1 MRITEIRTT
10 VVGAPWREL
19 TFVELVTDDGLVG
32 LAEVR
37 MVNKTDTLLAAI
49 GQLGR
54 RHVVGLDPFDTELLA
69 RRLSWD
75 EFGRV
80 GEVTA
85 SALAAFDIAC
95 HDLQGQSLGVPVWKL
110 LGGRVRDSVRAY
122 ANGWYRGDRT
132 PQTFA
137 ALARTVVGRGY
148 TALKVDPFGAA
159 STQLSNAERRRSVAI
174 VAAVRDAVGPDV
186 QLMVEMHGR
195 FTAAEAARVA
205 ALLQPLDPEWLEEP
219 VPPYSAAS
227 LRAVRSRTHLPLATG
242 ERHHTLADLREI
254 VEDGLV
260 DVVQTDLT
268 HAGGFTG
275 LRKLAGWTQV
285 YDLVLA
291 PHNVCGPVGTMANVH
306 FGVATPN
313 HMVLE
318 HFNDFA
324 DPWVFD
330 LVEGAPTVGADG
342 TFAVPEAPGLGV
354 RLRHDVCA
362 RHPRTDAYFDL
373 HAEGWELRREQGD
386 SS

>member
-1 MRITEIRTT
+1 VRITEIRTT

-19 TFVELVTDDGLVG
+19 TFVELVTDEGLVG
-32 LAEVR
+32 LSEVR

-49 GQLGR
+49 DELGR
-54 RHVVGLDPFDTELLA
+54 RHVVGMDPFDTE
-69 RRLSWD
+69 RLSRKLLWD
-75 EFGRV
+75 EFGRA

-85 SALAAFDIAC
+85 SALAAFDVAF
-95 HDLQGQSLGVPVWKL
+95 HDLQGQALGVPVWKL

-132 PQTFA
+132 PETFA
-137 ALARTVVGRGY
+137 ALARTVVARGY

-159 STQLSNAERRRSVAI
+159 STQLSNSERARSVDI
-174 VAAVRDAVGPDV
+174 LAAVRDAVGPDV

-195 FTAAEAARVA
+195 FTAGEATRVA
-205 ALLQPLDPEWLEEP
+205 GLVAPLDPEWLEEP

-227 LRAVRSRTHLPLATG
+227 LREVRRRTPLPLATG

-254 VEDGLV
+254 VEEGLV
-260 DVVQTDLT
+260 DVLQSDIS
-268 HAGGFTG
+268 HFGG
-275 LRKLAGWTQV
+275 LAAVRKLAGWAQV
-285 YDLVLA
+285 YDLVVA

-324 DPWVFD
+324 DPWVLD
-330 LVEGAPTVGADG
+330 LVEGAPVVRADG

-354 RLRHDVCA
+354 ELRHDVCA
-362 RHPRTDAYFDL
+362 EHPRTDAFFDL
-373 HAEGWELRREQGD
+373 HAEGWEKREI
-386 SS
+386 